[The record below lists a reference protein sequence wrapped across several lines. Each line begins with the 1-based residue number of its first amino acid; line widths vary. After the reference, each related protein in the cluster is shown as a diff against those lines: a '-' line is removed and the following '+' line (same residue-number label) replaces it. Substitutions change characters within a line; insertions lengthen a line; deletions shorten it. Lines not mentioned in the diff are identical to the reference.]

1 MAEKCG
7 IVMKGGITSGVV
19 YPLAI
24 NKLAQEYEYSH
35 IGGTSAGAIA
45 AGFVAAAEF
54 RRQEERKV
62 GGNEMAGFEALSDLA
77 DHLSNNLKKLFQ
89 PAKVHRKTFKLLMDL
104 IEKQPK
110 SAAGWV
116 WKLFWKRGTIKKTL
130 KHFDSTFYGLCP
142 GLTTQEG
149 HAGLSDF
156 LHERLQG
163 AAGLSTDD
171 KPLTIGDLKQHGI
184 VLNTITT
191 NISQRTPIKLPDM
204 HDAFLRLEDAEALLP
219 KAVLDYV
226 KVQSNTPMPNIEE
239 PEKYLW
245 MPTGDAMPVF
255 MLMRLSLSFPVLLS
269 AFPVYRVDHSKR
281 HLLKPLHS
289 EGKPL
294 PVDRCLLSDGGITSN
309 FPIHLFDRTIPT
321 GPVFGISLESFHDDR
336 QDPDVPDLSN
346 RAYLP
351 IKPQQGQT
359 VPVHEIKSL
368 LNFMMQIFHS
378 AQTWQDFHQTRLPG
392 YRERVV
398 RLFLKDD
405 AEGGLNL
412 DMKPEQIKKLVQIG
426 EVGGDVL
433 LNQFDMDA
441 HRWRRLL
448 SAYAAVEE
456 ALEKFSE
463 DYNDESGNV
472 EAFLNRV
479 ENDLDF
485 SDLGYRPANSAKL
498 TELTE
503 RLEAVDALAKN
514 FAPMQLRNN
523 WGGVGRTTPKPS
535 VSMKIVSSAFLE
547 SDD

>member
-24 NKLAQEYEYSH
+24 NKLAERYEYSH

-54 RRQEERKV
+54 RRQQERAA

-77 DHLSNNLKKLFQ
+77 DHLSNNLKQLFQ
-89 PAKVHRKTFKLLMDL
+89 PAKVHRKTFNLLMDL

-130 KHFDSTFYGLCP
+130 KHLDSTFYGLCP
-142 GLTTQEG
+142 GLTTQDG

-163 AAGLSTDD
+163 AAGLANDG

-191 NISQRTPIKLPDM
+191 NISQRTPINLPNM
-204 HDAFLRLEDAEALLP
+204 QDAFLRIEDAEMLLP
-219 KAVLDYV
+219 TAVLDYV
-226 KVQSNTPMPNIEE
+226 KAQSTTEITGIEE

-255 MLMRLSLSFPVLLS
+255 LLMRLSLSFPVLLS
-269 AFPVYRVDHSKR
+269 AFPIYRVDHSKR
-281 HLLKPLHS
+281 HLLQPLQAEDKPV
-289 EGKPL
+289 
-294 PVDRCLLSDGGITSN
+294 PVERCLLSDGGITSN
-309 FPIHLFDRTIPT
+309 FPIHLFDRTIPS

-336 QDPDVPDLSN
+336 QNPDVPDLSN

-351 IKPQQGQT
+351 SKPRQGQT
-359 VPVHEIKSL
+359 VPIHEIGSL
-368 LNFMMQIFHS
+368 LGFAMQIFHS
-378 AQTWQDFHQTRLPG
+378 AQTWQDFNQTRLPG

-398 RLFLKDD
+398 RLFLKED

-412 DMKPEQIKKLVQIG
+412 DMNPEQIKKLTKIG

-463 DYNDESGNV
+463 DYNREDENV
-472 EAFLNRV
+472 ETFLGRV
-479 ENDLDF
+479 ENELDF
-485 SDLGYRPANSAKL
+485 KVLGYRPASSEKL
-498 TELTE
+498 DELAQ
-503 RLEAVDALAKN
+503 RLQAIDALAASM
-514 FAPMQLRNN
+514 APIQLRNN
-523 WGGVGRTTPKPS
+523 WGGTGRTTPKPS
-535 VSMKIVSSAFLE
+535 VSMKIVSSSFLE
-547 SDD
+547 SDE